1 MTQKTKMAS
10 SRARKYSLDLSRYY
24 RKPSTQVSL
33 SIVLSFFIVAFFLL
47 VAIKPTLVT
56 ITKLKLEIEESET
69 TLVKLTAKVESLTQA
84 ARVWETIQPALPYV
98 KTSIPQEGVEYNKLT
113 KSIEI
118 LAQESGVEITS
129 MTLGESLLYSQILE
143 VYAGKNQEVV
153 EMPITIRVVGSF
165 PQTLGFM
172 ESVLKLDR
180 LMGVE
185 SVTVNR
191 EVKGIDA
198 SVVGMAINGNV
209 QYLAN
214 TKMLNKAINPEGK

>member
-1 MTQKTKMAS
+1 M
-10 SRARKYSLDLSRYY
+10 
-24 RKPSTQVSL
+24 
-33 SIVLSFFIVAFFLL
+33 
-47 VAIKPTLVT
+47 AIKPTLVT

-69 TLVKLTAKVESLTQA
+69 TLVKLTAKAESLTQA